1 MTDIIKELLHFLGR
15 EYLHLG
21 RFLLWQFTPDGRILT
36 YKFFRDRLIKGGSA
50 MGMDASND

>member
-1 MTDIIKELLHFLGR
+1 MTDIMKEFLHFLVR

-21 RFLLWQFTPDGRILT
+21 RFLLWQFTPDGGILT